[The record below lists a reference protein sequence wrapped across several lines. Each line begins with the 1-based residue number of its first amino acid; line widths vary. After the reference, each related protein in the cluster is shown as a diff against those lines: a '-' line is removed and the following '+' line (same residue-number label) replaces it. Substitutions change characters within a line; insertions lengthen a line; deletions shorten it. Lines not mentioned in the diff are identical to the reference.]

1 MKQKM
6 TKREQKMKKAILL
19 IILIGITFLGC
30 SDNLDNTLLSISD
43 VENLTDPRLER
54 DPHTDRNTANTDL
67 KKLSVSK
74 LINGE
79 TGGELIID
87 TTYINYQGR
96 LINVFGRIFFVDS
109 SFTGTT
115 EFTMVLHP
123 EDTSVELFPH
133 NMVFDRV
140 ARVSVWYTG
149 VDLDAMGYNTTG
161 HVDFAFFAD
170 DGSTEIIPAPA
181 QQSHVNMEQNTIK
194 VLNAQLHHFSRYG
207 WIR

>member
-30 SDNLDNTLLSISD
+30 SDNLDNTLLSTPIESPNFINQKLALSD

-140 ARVSVWYTG
+140 ARVSVWYT
-149 VDLDAMGYNTTG
+149 DNSS
-161 HVDFAFFAD
+161 
-170 DGSTEIIPAPA
+170 STI
-181 QQSHVNMEQNTIK
+181 TRK
-194 VLNAQLHHFSRYG
+194 YG
-207 WIR
+207 AEYH